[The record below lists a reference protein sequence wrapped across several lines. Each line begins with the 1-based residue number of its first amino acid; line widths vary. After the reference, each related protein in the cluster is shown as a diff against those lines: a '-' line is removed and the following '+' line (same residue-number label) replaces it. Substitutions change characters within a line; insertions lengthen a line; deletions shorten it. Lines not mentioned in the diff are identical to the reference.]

1 MFVSNEASTSPDPYS
16 LFTPEALVDPYPV
29 YERLRAE
36 DPVHW
41 DDQFHAWLLTRYADV
56 KTFLYDPR
64 ASSKLGHKD
73 EFAGLPDDLQEMVT
87 DIYQFLSLWLSA
99 IDPPEHRRLRHLLSA
114 GFKPR
119 LIENLRPRIQ
129 DIADELLD
137 AIGDANQIEFMNDFA
152 YPLPA
157 MVIADMLGM
166 PASDRVLMRDWSR
179 HIMAILQFGQRS
191 ERTVIEG
198 MHRTIQELYAYLR
211 GFIADRRR
219 APQDD
224 LLSNLLAAE
233 EQGTVLTEDELVS
246 TCALL
251 LFAGHETTMN
261 LLGNGLLALFEYP
274 DQYEL
279 LKADPS
285 LAPAAVEEMLR
296 YRSPVHLK
304 VRTVREDLEIG
315 GKCIRAGE
323 GIRPCLGAA
332 NHDPAQFPNP
342 HKFDIRRPNADTQI
356 VFGHGIHYCLGAPL
370 ARLEGQIAFPTLLRR
385 LPGLQG
391 VMKEATWRGA
401 VGLRGLSKL
410 PVTFDHVRPRCD
422 G

>member
-1 MFVSNEASTSPDPYS
+1 MSTVASISPDPYS
-16 LFTPEALVDPYPV
+16 LFTPTALANPYPV
-29 YERLRAE
+29 YDRLRAE

-56 KTFLYDPR
+56 KTFMYDPR
-64 ASSKLGHKD
+64 ASSKLGHRD
-73 EFAGLPDDLQEMVT
+73 EFAGLPDDLQEQVAN
-87 DIYQFLSLWLSA
+87 IYHFLSLWLA
-99 IDPPEHRRLRHLLSA
+99 AMDPPEHRRLRHLLNAS
-114 GFKPR
+114 FKPQ
-119 LIENLRPRIQ
+119 LVENLRPRIQ

-137 AIGDANQIEFMNDFA
+137 AVQDANQIEFMSDFA

-166 PASDRVLMRDWSR
+166 PASERMLLRGWSQK
-179 HIMAILQFGQRS
+179 IMAFVQFGQRS

-198 MHRTIQELYAYLR
+198 MHQTIQELYAYLR
-211 GFIADRRR
+211 VIIADRRR

-224 LLSNLLAAE
+224 LLSNLLTAE
-233 EQGTVLTEDELVS
+233 EQGMVLSEEELLS

-261 LLGNGLLALFEYP
+261 LLGNGLLACFEHP

-279 LKADPS
+279 LKADLS
-285 LAPAAVEEMLR
+285 LVPAAVEEMLR
-296 YRSPVHLK
+296 YRGPVHL
-304 VRTVREDLEIG
+304 TVRSAKEDIEIG
-315 GKCIRAGE
+315 GKRIRAGE
-323 GIRPCLGAA
+323 IIMPCLGAA
-332 NHDPAQFPNP
+332 NHDPAQFPDP
-342 HKFDIRRPNADTQI
+342 HRFDIRRPNVDTQLA
-356 VFGHGIHYCLGAPL
+356 FGHGIHFCLGAPL

-391 VMKEATWRGA
+391 VVEEATWRES
-401 VGLRGLSKL
+401 VSLRGLSKL
-410 PVTFDHVRPRCD
+410 PVTFDHVRPRRE